1 MEFVKGFMETPQAVQ
16 LNDKRIIRG
25 WAFFDWANSAY
36 ALVITAAI
44 FPAYFL
50 QVTQSELSIGHQS
63 ISNSSMYAYAISIAY
78 LCIAFLNPLLSGIAD
93 YSGRRK
99 RFLKFF
105 TYLGSTSCIM
115 LFFFQGMDQL
125 WWGTIFFIIATIGFA
140 GALVFYNAYLPVIA
154 SEDRYDDVSAQGF
167 AYGYIGSVL
176 LLMVNLLMI
185 IKPEW
190 FGLPEGSLAP
200 RISFVMVGLWWLGF
214 SQITFRRLPVDQ
226 PSDQIGQLLQHGF
239 RQIRDVWKRLRHQ
252 KYIKRFLFAFFCYS
266 AGVQTVLYMAATFAE
281 KELQFGSQDLIII
294 ILILQLVA
302 IGGAYLFAFMSDRVG
317 NKLALSTMLLL
328 WISICIVAYFVQEK
342 VQFYAVAAA
351 VGMVMGGIQS
361 LSRSTYSKMIDDN
374 EGDLNS
380 YFSFYDVLE
389 KIAIVLGTFSFGF
402 VEQMTGGMRNSVLV
416 LALYFI
422 IGLIILSRVD
432 IKRFVAKS

>member
-1 MEFVKGFMETPQAVQ
+1 
-16 LNDKRIIRG
+16 
-25 WAFFDWANSAY
+25 
-36 ALVITAAI
+36 
-44 FPAYFL
+44 
-50 QVTQSELSIGHQS
+50 
-63 ISNSSMYAYAISIAY
+63 
-78 LCIAFLNPLLSGIAD
+78 
-93 YSGRRK
+93 
-99 RFLKFF
+99 
-105 TYLGSTSCIM
+105 
-115 LFFFQGMDQL
+115 
-125 WWGTIFFIIATIGFA
+125 
-140 GALVFYNAYLPVIA
+140 
-154 SEDRYDDVSAQGF
+154 
-167 AYGYIGSVL
+167 
-176 LLMVNLLMI
+176 MI

-226 PSDQIGQLLQHGF
+226 PSGQIGQLLQHGF